1 MMNKQVWM
9 TKKVKT
15 GVTPMS
21 DEEQESPKED
31 DELPGDIVEL
41 ADEYLDLV
49 VGEDTDTK
57 SDDEDIEELKEEVE
71 RWEKELETLD
81 EDDELY
87 AIGVEERDNLKR
99 RIDEHNQTE
108 KHRERIRQ
116 GLLERTASEFVAREK
131 WLEAPV
137 IKAITHE
144 LLEET
149 RGEILV
155 DEYRL
160 PAAELDNKSLFTV
173 SRNIR
178 AAASHATNSD
188 DRISNLWDSIDGTR
202 QYPIVEVLF
211 NSANL
216 LGPSAIADEIQDED
230 RDRRHIG
237 DALGKMMDRQYHP
250 YYRGDDG
257 YTLSLVGEYVWKEFG
272 PDIEESSEESPPG
285 EGEGNDGDGDE
296 SPDSELTNF
305 QED

>member
-1 MMNKQVWM
+1 MNKQVWM
-9 TKKVKT
+9 TLEGKT
-15 GVTPMS
+15 GVTSMS
-21 DEEQESPKED
+21 EEGQESPKEG
-31 DELPGDIVEL
+31 DELLEDIVEL
-41 ADEYLDLV
+41 AEEYLDLV

-57 SDDEDIEELKEEVE
+57 SDDEDVEELREDVE
-71 RWEKELETLD
+71 RWERELETLD

-87 AIGVEERDNLKR
+87 AIGVEVRDNLKR

-108 KHRERIRQ
+108 KLRERVHQ
-116 GLLERTASEFVAREK
+116 ELLERTASEFVARDK

-137 IKAITHE
+137 IKAITRE
-144 LLEET
+144 LLGET
-149 RGEILV
+149 REEILV

-173 SRNIR
+173 SRNVR

-188 DRISNLWDSIDGTR
+188 KRISNLWDSIDGIR
-202 QYPIVEVLF
+202 QYPIVEVLS

-216 LGPSAIADEIQDED
+216 LGPSGIADVMQDED

-250 YYRGDDG
+250 YYRGDDS
-257 YTLSLVGEYVWKEFG
+257 YSLSLVGECVWKGFG
-272 PDIEESSEESPPG
+272 PDIEESSEECPS
-285 EGEGNDGDGDE
+285 EEDEETDGDE

-305 QED
+305 QDD